1 MNRKKEYSLSI
12 LTGKTK
18 RIKNI
23 SLINFHEYFSISSQF
38 FTFSNMRKITN
49 ISCFSSI
56 NFSTN
61 SSLISFPHSFQ
72 HSSYHEYSILESE
85 EELILKEWIKK
96 EGNHQPYRDGSFIE
110 STCQYIE
117 DVLRSSFPSYS

>member
-1 MNRKKEYSLSI
+1 MIADHSIDLLSAVSHSHATDLHSFLQTLSL
-12 LTGKTK
+12 
-18 RIKNI
+18 
-23 SLINFHEYFSISSQF
+23 
-38 FTFSNMRKITN
+38 
-49 ISCFSSI
+49 
-56 NFSTN
+56 
-61 SSLISFPHSFQ
+61 FPHSFQ

-117 DVLRSSFPSYS
+117 DVLRSLFASYS